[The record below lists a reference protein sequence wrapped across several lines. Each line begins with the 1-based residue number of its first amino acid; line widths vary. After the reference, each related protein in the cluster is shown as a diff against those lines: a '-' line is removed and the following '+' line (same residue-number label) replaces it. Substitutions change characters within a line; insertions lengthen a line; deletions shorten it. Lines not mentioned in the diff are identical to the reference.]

1 MMGLRAAGFLALAAS
16 GAAASL
22 DTAKNK
28 NFGHSIKQAPLPP
41 HRHHRPLAWAAAEG
55 PQAERGRAC
64 GAGTAI

>member
-28 NFGHSIKQAPLPP
+28 NFGHSIKQAPLPQSP
-41 HRHHRPLAWAAAEG
+41 SPLGRSATEG
-55 PQAERGRAC
+55 RSSD
-64 GAGTAI
+64 